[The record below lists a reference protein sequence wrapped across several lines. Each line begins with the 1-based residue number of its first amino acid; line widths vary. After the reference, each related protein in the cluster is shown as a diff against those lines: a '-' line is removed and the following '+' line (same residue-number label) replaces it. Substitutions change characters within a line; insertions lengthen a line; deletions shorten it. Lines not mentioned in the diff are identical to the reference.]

1 MRTIFTLWALA
12 AILGA
17 AVLGGCG
24 GKREA
29 EAAAGEPGGPA
40 DVATPAPGA
49 AVTARAEST
58 PPAAEELLE
67 TRCTACHNL
76 ERVRKKKE
84 TRDGWEEIVDEM
96 VGKGA
101 TLDGAEKVAVVDYL
115 AETYGK

>member
-1 MRTIFTLWALA
+1 MRRIFTLWALA

-24 GKREA
+24 GKKEA
-29 EAAAGEPGGPA
+29 EAAAGEPGDRA

-49 AVTARAEST
+49 AETA
-58 PPAAEELLE
+58 PPAGEALLE
-67 TRCTACHNL
+67 ARCTACHNL

-84 TRDGWEEIVDEM
+84 TRDGWEEVVDEM
-96 VGKGA
+96 VEKGA
-101 TLDGAEKVAVVDYL
+101 ALDDAEKVAVVDYL